1 MTVEPWFWIAF
12 TITAAAAQSAR
23 NAMQRELTTV
33 LGTAGA
39 TQVRF
44 FYGLP
49 FGLVF
54 LGVVLAATGESIP
67 RFNAW
72 SILWTA
78 VGALAQA
85 IATALMLAAMREKSF
100 VVTTSLIKSEPVWV
114 ALMGLAL
121 LGETLGLSLAFG
133 IVVAT
138 AGVLW
143 LSWPAAGAAWSIK
156 PVLLGLTSAASF
168 AASAVAFKAA
178 FIALPGEPGFIVA
191 ATSVMV
197 LSLAM
202 QVAMLLAWML
212 VANRKLIG
220 AMLRVWRPSLATGL
234 LAATGSQFWFLAFA
248 IESPAK
254 IRTLGLIEIVFA
266 QIISRRIFSQKQ
278 SGREVVGMILL
289 LLGVVLVLRQ

>member
-1 MTVEPWFWIAF
+1 MTVEPWFWIVF
-12 TITAAAAQSAR
+12 TIAAAAAQSAR

-54 LGVVLAATGESIP
+54 LGVVLAATGEPIP
-67 RFNAW
+67 PFNTW
-72 SILWTA
+72 SVVWTA
-78 VGALAQA
+78 AGALAQA
-85 IATALMLAAMREKSF
+85 AATALMLAAMQEKSF
-100 VVTTSLIKSEPVWV
+100 VVTTALVKSEPVWV

-121 LGETLGLSLAFG
+121 LGETLGLSLASG

-143 LSWPAAGAAWSIK
+143 LSWPSAGASWSMK
-156 PVLLGLTSAASF
+156 PVLLGLASAASF
-168 AASAVAFKAA
+168 AASSVAFKAA
-178 FIALPGEPGFIVA
+178 FIALPGSPGFVIA

-212 VANRKLIG
+212 VANRELIG

-266 QIISRRIFSQKQ
+266 QIISRRIFSQRQ
-278 SGREVVGMILL
+278 SGREVVGMVLL
-289 LLGVVLVLRQ
+289 LIGVVLVLRQ